1 MRLIALKPAYAE
13 RNWRDFPLFPRSGL
27 GQPQCSNACF
37 GKKCDVRGTLAA
49 CGRMRDVRG
58 KEIITM
64 LHGSMSG
71 PAVLLSALLVAATA
85 LPAAAEPAR
94 PAGQCFNTTE
104 MGNWRA
110 VDASTLYVRVR
121 TNKVYR
127 LDLKG
132 RCSMLMAPGAM
143 LITTFRGSDLICSP
157 LDWDLK
163 VSAGIGSNVEPCI
176 VKTMTPLSADEIVA
190 LPKKVTP

>member
-1 MRLIALKPAYAE
+1 MLHAM
-13 RNWRDFPLFPRSGL
+13 S
-27 GQPQCSNACF
+27 Q
-37 GKKCDVRGTLAA
+37 LAA
-49 CGRMRDVRG
+49 
-58 KEIITM
+58 
-64 LHGSMSG
+64 
-71 PAVLLSALLVAATA
+71 LLSAVLVAATA

-94 PAGQCFNTTE
+94 RAGQCFNTRE

-110 VDASTLYVRVR
+110 ADASTLYVRVR
-121 TNKVYR
+121 MKQIYR
-127 LDLKG
+127 LDLQG
-132 RCSMLMAPGAM
+132 RCSMLTAPGAM